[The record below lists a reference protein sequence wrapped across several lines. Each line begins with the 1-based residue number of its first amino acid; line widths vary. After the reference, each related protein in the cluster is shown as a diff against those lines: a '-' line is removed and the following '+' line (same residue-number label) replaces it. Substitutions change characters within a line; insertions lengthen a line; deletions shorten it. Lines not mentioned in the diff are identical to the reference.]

1 MLVFFLIFFFEPFP
15 NGCFPFFGTKLI
27 ELMRIFKD
35 VLLFWS
41 FKYFQAHFSS
51 HFKHIPAL
59 LAFLS
64 MSRIVKNFLACSI
77 ICLQFFAL
85 SIIFKHFWHFL
96 HVWHFLIFLARL
108 SFWVLLRLARTN
120 NHSFQHFEPKCTWVD
135 GTDIFDQLDYRIT
148 FILLISCFHIKGRY
162 HYVVN
167 CPTRWSLSF
176 IFVFLCWSSNKYQKY
191 KSV

>member
-1 MLVFFLIFFFEPFP
+1 MLIFFCHYERKNLAFHYFLANTFKTKTS

-120 NHSFQHFEPKCTWVD
+120 NHSFQHFLKHSNLNVVGWMGLVSLTTLTIGSPSYCSLVV
-135 GTDIFDQLDYRIT
+135 
-148 FILLISCFHIKGRY
+148 FISK
-162 HYVVN
+162 VV
-167 CPTRWSLSF
+167 
-176 IFVFLCWSSNKYQKY
+176 IIM
-191 KSV
+191 

>member
-1 MLVFFLIFFFEPFP
+1 
-15 NGCFPFFGTKLI
+15 
-27 ELMRIFKD
+27 
-35 VLLFWS
+35 
-41 FKYFQAHFSS
+41 
-51 HFKHIPAL
+51 
-59 LAFLS
+59 

-120 NHSFQHFEPKCTWVD
+120 NHSFQHFEPKCSWVD
-135 GTDIFDQLDYRIT
+135 GTGIFDHLDYRIT

-162 HYVVN
+162 HYGAGVD
-167 CPTRWSLSF
+167 TD
-176 IFVFLCWSSNKYQKY
+176 KGEDQQKE
-191 KSV
+191 KENIRGEERKKIIILFS

>member
-1 MLVFFLIFFFEPFP
+1 MLIFFCHYERKNLAFHYFLANTFKTKTS

-77 ICLQFFAL
+77 ICLQFVC
-85 SIIFKHFWHFL
+85 IIYYFQA
-96 HVWHFLIFLARL
+96 FLAFLACLAFSNISRIFYKKSL
-108 SFWVLLRLARTN
+108 EDSF
-120 NHSFQHFEPKCTWVD
+120 HPH
-135 GTDIFDQLDYRIT
+135 
-148 FILLISCFHIKGRY
+148 
-162 HYVVN
+162 
-167 CPTRWSLSF
+167 PTIYLY
-176 IFVFLCWSSNKYQKY
+176 I
-191 KSV
+191 